1 MIVKLEKVY
10 LGYQDNN
17 VIENINLIIQKGDF
31 IHLSGDNGSGKSTF
45 LKLLYMKLLP
55 KSGNFF
61 FRNKKITK
69 ISQQHIS
76 ILRRKIGVIL
86 QNNFLIPYL
95 SVSQNIDLVNQI
107 HKLEILDSQKRVKEI
122 INWVGLKDICN
133 NKVDDLSEG
142 EKKKVVIARALVGK
156 PDILL
161 ADEPT
166 TYLDNITKEK
176 FYFLLN
182 TLNNFGTT
190 VILSEKNDSI
200 KIENNHKRFR
210 ISNKQINEV

>member
-61 FRNKKITK
+61 FYNKKITK
-69 ISQQHIS
+69 ISKQYIS

-190 VILSEKNDSI
+190 IILSEKNDSI
-200 KIENNHKRFR
+200 KNNHKRFR
-210 ISNKQINEV
+210 ISNKQINEL

>member
-1 MIVKLEKVY
+1 MIVKLEKVN

-31 IHLSGDNGSGKSTF
+31 IHISGDNGSGKSTF

-61 FRNKKITK
+61 FYNKKITK
-69 ISQQHIS
+69 ISQQYIS

-190 VILSEKNDSI
+190 IILSEKNDSI

>member
-61 FRNKKITK
+61 FHNKKITK
-69 ISQQHIS
+69 ISQQYIS

-190 VILSEKNDSI
+190 VILSEKNDLI

-210 ISNKQINEV
+210 ISNKQIKKV

>member
-61 FRNKKITK
+61 FHNKKITK

-76 ILRRKIGVIL
+76 TLRRKIGVIL

-190 VILSEKNDSI
+190 IILSEKNDSI

-210 ISNKQINEV
+210 ILHKQIDEV

>member
-61 FRNKKITK
+61 FYNKKITK
-69 ISQQHIS
+69 ISQQYIS

>member
-17 VIENINLIIQKGDF
+17 VIENINLVIQKGDF
-31 IHLSGDNGSGKSTF
+31 IHLIGDNGSGKSTF

-61 FRNKKITK
+61 FHNKKITK
-69 ISQQHIS
+69 ISQQYIS

-210 ISNKQINEV
+210 ISNKQIYEV

>member
-17 VIENINLIIQKGDF
+17 VIENINLTIQKGDF

-61 FRNKKITK
+61 FYNKKITK
-69 ISQQHIS
+69 ISKQYIS

-190 VILSEKNDSI
+190 IILSEKNDSI
-200 KIENNHKRFR
+200 KNNHKRFR
-210 ISNKQINEV
+210 ISNKQINEL

>member
-1 MIVKLEKVY
+1 M
-10 LGYQDNN
+10 
-17 VIENINLIIQKGDF
+17 
-31 IHLSGDNGSGKSTF
+31 
-45 LKLLYMKLLP
+45 
-55 KSGNFF
+55 
-61 FRNKKITK
+61 
-69 ISQQHIS
+69 
-76 ILRRKIGVIL
+76 GVIL
-86 QNNFLIPYL
+86 QNNSLIPYL

-210 ISNKQINEV
+210 ISKKQINEV

>member
-61 FRNKKITK
+61 FHNKKITK
-69 ISQQHIS
+69 ISQQYIS

-190 VILSEKNDSI
+190 IILSEKNDSI

-210 ISNKQINEV
+210 ISDRQLNEA

>member
-1 MIVKLEKVY
+1 MLIKLDRIY
-10 LGYQDNN
+10 LGYEDST
-17 VIENINLIIQKGDF
+17 VIKDINLTIQKGDF
-31 IHLSGDNGSGKSTF
+31 IHVSGDNGSGKSTL

-55 KSGNFF
+55 KNGNFF
-61 FRNKKITK
+61 LNDQKITK
-69 ISQQHIS
+69 ISQHNIS

-95 SVSQNIDLVNQI
+95 TVFQNIDLVNQI
-107 HKLEILDSQKRVKEI
+107 HKLEILDSQKRMKEI
-122 INWVGLKDICN
+122 IDWVGLKDICN

-156 PDILL
+156 PDILI

-166 TYLDNITKEK
+166 NYLDNKTKEK

-182 TLNNFGTT
+182 TLNSFGTT
-190 VILSEKNDSI
+190 VILSEKNDLMKI
-200 KIENNHKRFR
+200 KNEHKRFR
-210 ISNKQINEV
+210 ILNKQLNEV

>member
-61 FRNKKITK
+61 FHNKKITK
-69 ISQQHIS
+69 ISQQYIS

-190 VILSEKNDSI
+190 VILSEKNDLI

>member
-61 FRNKKITK
+61 FHNKKITK
-69 ISQQHIS
+69 ISQQYIS

>member
-1 MIVKLEKVY
+1 MIVKLEKVH

-61 FRNKKITK
+61 FHNKKITK
-69 ISQQHIS
+69 ISQQYIS

>member
-17 VIENINLIIQKGDF
+17 VIENINLTIQKGDF

-61 FRNKKITK
+61 FHNKKITK

-190 VILSEKNDSI
+190 IILSEKNDSI